1 MFRLVKMLAL
11 LATSTTATHTNVLI
25 TGATGRLGELL
36 YAQALSDP
44 AIGSVKAFVT
54 NVTKAKQYLNCTK
67 CDASEGIFVGNVTDR
82 ASLDAA
88 MAGVDAVLVA
98 VGASPGDSAD
108 QQKAVEFAGVEN
120 TVAALYAAPGPT
132 PPVARQVVLCSSM
145 GTTQPDPSPQEGGS
159 ILFWKLNAEAH
170 VLAADLKG
178 VVVKPC
184 GLSMGAGGE
193 KALVAGRDDALLTEL
208 KVPVMPRADV
218 ARVMLRAVVRGDAKL
233 RFDLCAKLVGPPTT
247 DVDGLLEAAA
257 YPRSDA

>member
-1 MFRLVKMLAL
+1 M
-11 LATSTTATHTNVLI
+11 NVLI

-36 YAQALSDP
+36 YAQAKADP
-44 AIGSVKAFVT
+44 AIGAVKAFVT

-67 CDASEGIFVGNVTDR
+67 CDASEGIF
-82 ASLDAA
+82 
-88 MAGVDAVLVA
+88 
-98 VGASPGDSAD
+98 
-108 QQKAVEFAGVEN
+108 KAVEFAGVEN

-193 KALVAGRDDALLTEL
+193 KALVAGRDDA
-208 KVPVMPRADV
+208 
-218 ARVMLRAVVRGDAKL
+218 
-233 RFDLCAKLVGPPTT
+233 C
-247 DVDGLLEAAA
+247 
-257 YPRSDA
+257 